1 MIIVH
6 VTHVALGLQSFRAL
20 EKDQE
25 RREEEHLMRTLHGVP
40 FSVCGKKK
48 RKEVLS
54 ESCLGC
60 PTLIKHAQFSLLSSL
75 SHSPHYVHRYTH
87 KRTGM
92 RMTMMMKMM
101 KMMRE
106 RDSYAFL

>member
-25 RREEEHLMRTLHGVP
+25 QSEEEHLMRTLHGVP
-40 FSVCGKKK
+40 FFLRSAEK
-48 RKEVLS
+48 RSEKRFCS

-75 SHSPHYVHRYTH
+75 SHSLIVHRYTH

-92 RMTMMMKMM
+92 RMMKMTM
-101 KMMRE
+101 KTMRE